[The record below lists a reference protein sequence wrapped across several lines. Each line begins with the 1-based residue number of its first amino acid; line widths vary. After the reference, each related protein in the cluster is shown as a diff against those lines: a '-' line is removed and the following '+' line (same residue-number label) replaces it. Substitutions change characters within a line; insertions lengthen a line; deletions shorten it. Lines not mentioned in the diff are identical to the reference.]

1 MINTEYRIQNTEYRI
16 DVSDLIGKPY
26 KTGGRGPANYDCW
39 GICMAAASRAGID
52 LPDID
57 VPDGDELKGKAI
69 AEQKQNNFRKIGAAR
84 PYSIALFRI
93 IDDDSQ
99 IKWHVGLV
107 LENCRNFLHTT
118 GKMGA
123 NISSL
128 TDPVW
133 RLFLEGFY
141 EPA

>member
-1 MINTEYRIQNTEYRI
+1 MIEPESRIQKPEARI
-16 DVSDLIGKPY
+16 DVSDLIGRPY
-26 KTGGRGPANYDCW
+26 KAGGRGPANYDCW
-39 GICMAAASRAGID
+39 GICMAAAVRAGIKM
-52 LPDID
+52 PDIE
-57 VPDGDELKGKAI
+57 VPDGDELKGKAL
-69 AEQKQNNFRKIGAAR
+69 ADQKQSNFRRLDAAR
-84 PYSIALFRI
+84 PFSIALFRI

-107 LENCRNFLHTT
+107 LENCRNFIHTT

>member
-1 MINTEYRIQNTEYRI
+1 MIEAEYRTQKTGDRI
-16 DVSDLIGKPY
+16 DFTDLIGKPY
-26 KTGGRGPANYDCW
+26 KAGGRGPANYDCW
-39 GICMAAASRAGID
+39 GICIAAAARAGIE

-57 VPDGDELKGKAI
+57 VPAGDELRGKI
-69 AEQKQNNFRKIGAAR
+69 ISDQKQSNFRRLDAAG
-84 PYSIALFRI
+84 PFSIALFRI
-93 IDDDSQ
+93 IDDDGQ
-99 IKWHVGLV
+99 IKWHIGLV
-107 LENCRNFLHTT
+107 LENCRSFLHTT

-141 EPA
+141 EPD

>member
-1 MINTEYRIQNTEYRI
+1 MNTNKHNI
-16 DVSDLIGKPY
+16 DLSDLIGRPY
-26 KTGGRGPANYDCW
+26 KAGGRGPANYDCW
-39 GICMAAASRAGID
+39 GICIAAAARASIM

-69 AEQKQNNFRKIGAAR
+69 ADQKQNNFRKIGSAR
-84 PYSIALFRI
+84 PYAIALFRI
-93 IDDDSQ
+93 IDDDGQ

-107 LENCRNFLHTT
+107 LENCRSFIHTT
-118 GKMGA
+118 GKMGC

>member
-1 MINTEYRIQNTEYRI
+1 MNTNKHKI
-16 DVSDLIGKPY
+16 DISDLIGKPY
-26 KTGGRGPANYDCW
+26 KTGGRGPGGYDCW
-39 GICMAAASRAGID
+39 GICMAAAKRASIT

-57 VPDGDELKGKAI
+57 VPDGDELKGKTI
-69 AEQKQNNFRKIGAAR
+69 AEQKRSNFRKLSAAR
-84 PYSIALFRI
+84 AYSIALFRI
-93 IDDDSQ
+93 IDDNSQ
-99 IKWHVGLV
+99 IKWHVGFV
-107 LENCRNFLHTT
+107 LENCRNFIHTT

-123 NISSL
+123 VISSL

>member
-1 MINTEYRIQNTEYRI
+1 MIEPESRIQKPEARI
-16 DVSDLIGKPY
+16 DVSDLIGRPY
-26 KTGGRGPANYDCW
+26 KAGGRGPANYDCW
-39 GICMAAASRAGID
+39 GICMAAAARAGIA

-57 VPDGDELKGKAI
+57 VPGTD
-69 AEQKQNNFRKIGAAR
+69 EQKTILIAGQRQSNFRKLDAAQ

-93 IDDDSQ
+93 FDDDGR
-99 IKWHVGLV
+99 IKWHVGFV
-107 LENCRNFLHTT
+107 LENARNFIHTT